1 MTILLSKSDPFHA
14 VAGIKPPDSRIA
26 RAAME
31 LARDVSDPM
40 LFHHVMRSYW
50 FGELLGQAL
59 PDALDREIILL
70 SAVLHDLGL
79 TSHARGTRRFE
90 VEGADAA
97 RQFVAQ
103 RGLAHDKAWMVH
115 DTIMLHTMDH
125 NLYRQ
130 PEARMVQGGILADV
144 VGVGIGAL
152 DKRAVAEVVAAFPRL
167 GFKREF
173 ARLLLREAEEKPH
186 THPFH
191 PCTMMAHHCLGGVQV
206 PDARP
211 MIDGAPFDE

>member
-1 MTILLSKSDPFHA
+1 MTTLVAKSNPLDA
-14 VAGIKPPDSRIA
+14 IAGVRPPDSRIA
-26 RAAME
+26 RQAME
-31 LARDVSDPM
+31 LARNVSSPM

-50 FGELLGQAL
+50 FGELLGQGL

-79 TSHARGTRRFE
+79 TDHARGPRRFE

-97 RQFVAQ
+97 RQFLGQ
-103 RGLAHDKAWMVH
+103 RGLPHDKAWMVH

-130 PEARMVQGGILADV
+130 PEARMVQAGILLDV
-144 VGVGIGAL
+144 IGVGIDAL
-152 DKRAVAEVVAAFPRL
+152 DPRAVAAVVAAFPRL

-173 ARLLLREAEEKPH
+173 SQLLRREAEEKPL

-211 MIDGAPFDE
+211 MIAGAPFDE